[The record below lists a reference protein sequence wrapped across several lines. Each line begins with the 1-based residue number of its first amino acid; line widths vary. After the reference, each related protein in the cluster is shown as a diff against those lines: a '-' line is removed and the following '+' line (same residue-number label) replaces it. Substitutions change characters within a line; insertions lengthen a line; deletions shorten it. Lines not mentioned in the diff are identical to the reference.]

1 MKVNFGFWSFSSH
14 LKNKV
19 IPSIRQN
26 KNINP
31 KKILT
36 SKNIIINNRFLK
48 NTKVIKDKKKFLED
62 QDIKIVY
69 ISSISKNHFKNSLE
83 ALKYNKNVICEKPIC
98 LNYKDF
104 KKLLLLCKKKKLK
117 IFEVYQY
124 IHHPLFIKIKKIIK
138 KKEIGEISIIKSSF
152 TIPLNDKKNF
162 RFNNKLGGGALNDI
176 GVYPLSIPFF
186 LFNNP
191 KLKILEKNILRLK
204 NNGVDISGNVLS
216 KINNKLFYKFNWGF
230 NLPYTNYLR
239 IVGSKGKMECEFIFS
254 KKVEQ
259 SGLIKITKN
268 NKQRIINI
276 KKSNQINLAFN
287 SYIFQKN
294 INKNNKISI
303 QILKMLEKL
312 RKK

>member
-1 MKVNFGFWSFSSH
+1 MKINFGFWSFSSH

-19 IPSIRQN
+19 IPSIRKN
-26 KNINP
+26 KMIYP
-31 KKILT
+31 RKILT
-36 SKNIIINNRFLK
+36 SKDIVIDNKFLK
-48 NTKVIKDKKKFLED
+48 NTEVIKDKKKFLED
-62 QDIKIVY
+62 QNIKIVY

-83 ALKYNKNVICEKPIC
+83 SLKNNKNVICEKPIC

-138 KKEIGEISIIKSSF
+138 KKEIGEISLIESSF

-162 RFNNKLGGGALNDI
+162 RFSNKFGGGALNDI
-176 GVYPLSIPFF
+176 GVYPISIPFF

-191 KLKILEKNILRLK
+191 KLKILEKNILNLK
-204 NNGVDISGNVLS
+204 NNGIDISGNILS
-216 KINNKLFYKFNWGF
+216 KINNKFFYKFNWGF
-230 NLPYTNYLR
+230 NLPYSNYLR
-239 IVGSKGKMECEFIFS
+239 IIGSKGKMECEFIFS
-254 KKVEQ
+254 KKIEQ
-259 SGLIKITKN
+259 SGFIKIIKN
-268 NKQRIINI
+268 NKHKIIKV

-287 SYIFQKN
+287 SYILKKN
-294 INKNNKISI
+294 VNKNNKISI